1 MYRQTPTYSL
11 NIGGKLLSLD
21 KPLVMAIVNLTPD
34 SFYAS
39 SRVAGTDA
47 LVERVEDCLSQGAD
61 IIDVGACSTRPGS
74 EACGAKEEWAR
85 LGPALALLRQ
95 RWPKATL
102 SLDTFRS
109 EVARRAVQDYGV
121 DIINDVSGGELDA
134 EMFATVA
141 DCHVPYVLTHSPV
154 RYGQSVGQA
163 DNSVE
168 GVLRYLAAKLS
179 ELRMLGVAE
188 VMVDPGFG
196 FGKSLEEN
204 YALLRRLRDFEVLD
218 APLLVGL
225 SRKRMAYE
233 PLGDTPADAL
243 TATTVLH
250 TLALQGGARILRV
263 HDVKAAADCIKIM
276 DLYQQ

>member
-39 SRVAGTDA
+39 SRVAGADV

-74 EACGAKEEWAR
+74 EACGSEEEWAR

-109 EVARRAVQDYGV
+109 EVARRAVRDYGV

-141 DCHVPYVLTHSPV
+141 DCHVPYVLTHSPA
-154 RYGQSVGQA
+154 RYGKSVDRT

-179 ELRMLGVAE
+179 ELRMLGVAD
-188 VMVDPGFG
+188 VIVDPGFG

-233 PLGDTPADAL
+233 PLGGTAADAL

-250 TLALQGGARILRV
+250 TLALQGGVRILRV